1 MFPSLRPLVVEKLCQ
16 MGKLC
21 IDTWKSKEK
30 ETSVVLARVRIQMQD
45 CKIVSSILG
54 IAEKMTGVWL
64 TTLHHVT
71 PCRDATSRAAIHL
84 DLVVT
89 QGNTYSLSVYSKH
102 WPWSGEN
109 SSSWPRFK
117 FKTRSRSLKRG
128 EPNTVI
134 LLERATQL
142 LSNRIGSLHV
152 SNDDAPLSSPTQLS
166 LAFLVLISLTVDYP
180 QHNLFK
186 IYILSYVFSMDF

>member
-21 IDTWKSKEK
+21 RDTWESKEK
-30 ETSVVLARVRIQMQD
+30 ETSVVLTRLRIHMQD
-45 CKIVSSILG
+45 CKIVSGILG
-54 IAEKMTGVWL
+54 IADKNDWCVVNYAITCHFML
-64 TTLHHVT
+64 L
-71 PCRDATSRAAIHL
+71 CDAPQYMYSILLVHL

-89 QGNTYSLSVYSKH
+89 EVNTYSLSVYSKH

-128 EPNTVI
+128 EPNTFI

-142 LSNRIGSLHV
+142 LSNRVGSLHV
-152 SNDDAPLSSPTQLS
+152 SRQWRRPTVIPHSTITCLSSSHQ
-166 LAFLVLISLTVDYP
+166 F
-180 QHNLFK
+180 
-186 IYILSYVFSMDF
+186 

>member
-1 MFPSLRPLVVEKLCQ
+1 MLLCDAPQ
-16 MGKLC
+16 YMY
-21 IDTWKSKEK
+21 S
-30 ETSVVLARVRIQMQD
+30 
-45 CKIVSSILG
+45 
-54 IAEKMTGVWL
+54 
-64 TTLHHVT
+64 TLFV
-71 PCRDATSRAAIHL
+71 HL
-84 DLVVT
+84 DLIVT
-89 QGNTYSLSVYSKH
+89 QVNTYSLSVYSKH

-142 LSNRIGSLHV
+142 LSNRVGSLHV
-152 SNDDAPLSSPTQLS
+152 SNDDAPLSSPTQL
-166 LAFLVLISLTVDYP
+166 LVLISLRVDYP

-186 IYILSYVFSMDF
+186 IYILSCLFHGLLNVYLALVDHNIYYTLVISSSKNPFFNHNTIINIFSFLYGRYEANLSLWTHCSFFYSCSTRQYNLKSW

>member
-1 MFPSLRPLVVEKLCQ
+1 ML
-16 MGKLC
+16 
-21 IDTWKSKEK
+21 D
-30 ETSVVLARVRIQMQD
+30 
-45 CKIVSSILG
+45 
-54 IAEKMTGVWL
+54 
-64 TTLHHVT
+64 
-71 PCRDATSRAAIHL
+71 RDAPQYMHSTLLGHL
-84 DLVVT
+84 DLPVVVT
-89 QGNTYSLSVYSKH
+89 QVNTYSLSVYSKH

-134 LLERATQL
+134 LIERATQL

-166 LAFLVLISLTVDYP
+166 LAFLVLIIFRVDYP

-186 IYILSYVFSMDF
+186 IYILLNMSFPWTSKCVPCSCRPQHLLHPCHQFLKKSFLQS